1 MTEVQE
7 RMAALWASHHRL
19 DAATRSLTADEVIAQ
34 SYCKDW
40 SIAQVLSHIGSGGQL
55 FELRFDAGLA
65 GTESPGQEES
75 EKVWAVW
82 NAMEPME
89 QVHTALATDSAFLQ
103 RVDGMSAEQLDSI
116 HMSLWG
122 MEVDAAALLVLRLN
136 EHAIHTWDVVV
147 MSDPS
152 APLAADATEVMV
164 DAMNLIVQYT
174 GKTTAAP
181 IEADIETID
190 PVRHFRLSV
199 SDTVTLTPRGS
210 DAVQAT
216 STVRMPAESLVR
228 LVYGR
233 LDPDHTPSMVTTN
246 GVDLDALRATF
257 PGV

>member
-7 RMAALWASHHRL
+7 RMASLWASHHRL
-19 DAATRSLTADEVIAQ
+19 DAATRSLTAEQVTGQ

-40 SIAQVLSHIGSGGQL
+40 TIAQVLSHLGSGGQL
-55 FELRFDAGLA
+55 FELRFEAGLA
-65 GTESPGQEES
+65 GTDPASQEES

-82 NAMEPME
+82 DAMDPIE
-89 QVHTALATDSAFLQ
+89 QVRTSLATDSAFLQ
-103 RVDGMSAEQLDSI
+103 RVDATPTEQLDSI

-122 MEVDAAALLVLRLN
+122 MEVDAAGLLALRLN

-147 MSDPS
+147 MSDPT
-152 APLAADATEVMV
+152 AVLAADATEIMV
-164 DAMNLIVQYT
+164 DRMNLIVQYT
-174 GKTTAAP
+174 GKTAAAP

-199 SDTVTLTPRGS
+199 SDTVTLGPRGS
-210 DAVQAT
+210 DAAPAT
-216 STVRMPAESLVR
+216 STVHMPAEALVR

-233 LDPDHTPSMVTTN
+233 LDPEHTPGTVTTD
-246 GVDLDALRATF
+246 GIDLDALRATF